1 LFRTE
6 LRYYVLMP
14 EGETIIRIRRAR
26 ARLDRAR
33 ADLFAEIRTAIE
45 EEHKPSEIA
54 RAAEFSRE
62 YIAKI
67 RDGRTKS

>member
-1 LFRTE
+1 MTE
-6 LRYYVLMP
+6 
-14 EGETIIRIRRAR
+14 EETLARIRKAR
-26 ARLDRAR
+26 SRLDRAR
-33 ADLFAEIRTAIE
+33 ADLFSEIRVALGEGTQ
-45 EEHKPSEIA
+45 PSKIA

>member
-1 LFRTE
+1 MTE
-6 LRYYVLMP
+6 
-14 EGETIIRIRRAR
+14 EETLARIRKAR

-33 ADLFAEIRTAIE
+33 SDLFAEIRVALE
-45 EEHKPSEIA
+45 EGTRPSEIA